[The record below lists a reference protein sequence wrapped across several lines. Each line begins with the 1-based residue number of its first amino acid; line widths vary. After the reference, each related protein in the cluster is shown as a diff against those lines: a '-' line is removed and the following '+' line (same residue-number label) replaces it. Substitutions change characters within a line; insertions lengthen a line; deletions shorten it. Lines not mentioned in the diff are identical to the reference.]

1 MCACVGEYACVHVS
15 VCVCV
20 CVCACV
26 CVCVRVCMCVCVC
39 ECICVCGG
47 VFGGPIDGTGAGLH
61 THLSNGD
68 QEVHKDRYGAGGGG
82 GQV

>member
-1 MCACVGEYACVHVS
+1 MYACVCVR

-26 CVCVRVCMCVCVC
+26 CVYASAFVCG
-39 ECICVCGG
+39 GG

-82 GQV
+82 GASVRN